1 MSSHGKLTQNGCLLQ
16 FPQTLSL
23 FSHAANPGT
32 AHLVCVYA
40 CVYFGMCISSVSYT
54 EKCDVHLISEL

>member
-1 MSSHGKLTQNGCLLQ
+1 MVVCSSFPKPSLCSHTLPLLALR
-16 FPQTLSL
+16 TL
-23 FSHAANPGT
+23 F
-32 AHLVCVYA
+32 VCMHVA